1 MFHFLSGYLV
11 GGCRYDLFSVFDK
24 MRRDTCRSDFVRYQ
38 AKTWKQPCVAF
49 RDQGDDPVRQISS
62 MNGSYG
68 YTIVN
73 CVRSLY
79 SSISQV
85 AGIFRNK
92 LTADAG
98 WRRICICVRPITIY
112 SGVYIM
118 QIISMLTCRSEVL
131 CRVCILQIQPTKH
144 SLGHAVCVAPIPQRE
159 IDHKNQGYI
168 CPVRASS
175 CSGNRRWTDNDL
187 YITWIISMLTD
198 RSEVLWRAGKLQIQP
213 SKHALDRAMCLAPVP
228 KRELGHVDQGYI
240 CSVRGSSCSGNWYL
254 FVRRV

>member
-1 MFHFLSGYLV
+1 MPV
-11 GGCRYDLFSVFDK
+11 GFCSTPSEDV
-24 MRRDTCRSDFVRYQ
+24 
-38 AKTWKQPCVAF
+38 KQPCVAF
-49 RDQGDDPVRQISS
+49 RGQGDDPVRQISS

-131 CRVCILQIQPTKH
+131 CRVCLLQIQPRH
-144 SLGHAVCVAPIPQRE
+144 HALEHAVVAPIPQRE
-159 IDHKNQGYI
+159 LDHTDQVDI
-168 CPVRASS
+168 CPEIASS
-175 CSGNRRWTDNDL
+175 CSGNR
-187 YITWIISMLTD
+187 
-198 RSEVLWRAGKLQIQP
+198 
-213 SKHALDRAMCLAPVP
+213 
-228 KRELGHVDQGYI
+228 
-240 CSVRGSSCSGNWYL
+240 
-254 FVRRV
+254 